1 MTIKLNGSDDGSVS
15 LTAPADT
22 SPSGSDIELT
32 LPTTAGSANQ
42 FVKNSGTAGELEY
55 SSMVETATGVG
66 IGNSSPQGE
75 LHVGS
80 AVSFADSGVNNVF
93 ANTSTHQR
101 LVIAGGDSHTTD
113 IQFRKASD
121 TGNKGIIRYDVN
133 NNMRFYTDD
142 TERVRINDAGELLVG
157 KTTGATT
164 TNGLTITSGG
174 RLYDTIPNG
183 NTYHVYDSTNSLYR
197 FYVKSDG
204 GIVNYSS
211 NNSSLSDERSKKN
224 IESLDST
231 WECLKHWELKK
242 FHYSQDSDTDDK
254 KYGVIAQQVAPHCPE
269 VIDDFIVQP
278 AEDAI
283 LDEDGNV
290 VAPATEEVVRMG
302 VKEGQMMWMAIKALQ
317 EAQDRIEALETKVAA
332 LEAGS

>member
-1 MTIKLNGSDDGSVS
+1 MTIKLKGSTDGSIS
-15 LTAPADT
+15 LQAPADT
-22 SPSGSDIELT
+22 SPTGTDITLT
-32 LPTTAGSANQ
+32 LPTDAGSADQ
-42 FVKNSGTAGELEY
+42 FLKNSGTAGTLDY
-55 SSMVETATGVG
+55 SSMVEDSSGRVG
-66 IGNSSPQGE
+66 IGTTSPDRLLELAGSGGATSVELRLNATDGGE
-75 LHVGS
+75 RQITLTGAGS
-80 AVSFADSGVNNVF
+80 
-93 ANTSTHQR
+93 NTHTIKST
-101 LVIAGGDSHTTD
+101 GTTD
-113 IQFRKASD
+113 NSLAFVQGSD
-121 TGNKGIIRYDVN
+121 
-133 NNMRFYTDD
+133 
-142 TERVRINDAGELLVG
+142 ERCRITSAGEFLVG
-157 KTTGATT
+157 KSNGATVN
-164 TNGLTITSGG
+164 NGLTITSGG

-197 FYVKSDG
+197 FYVKSNG
-204 GIVNYSS
+204 GIVNYSA
-211 NNSSLSDERSKKN
+211 NNSNLSDERLKKN

-317 EAQDRIEALETKVAA
+317 EAIAKIETLETKVAA
-332 LEAGS
+332 LEGN